1 MATTAT
7 TTVPVTA
14 SAPATT
20 TPSFHFEFCYILML
34 PYDSSVDDGQIITA
48 PVPKDAPYFYELDI
62 QYRKLP
68 AVEKTIDAV
77 RVKVQPQVLNH
88 EVWVAECFY
97 SVSDP
102 LDDSAILR
110 KQTINAGLRALFIKE
125 NNYDGPLIEEY
136 TVLLISG
143 LTDTPDDFVQ
153 ANRTFFAQLLRRLDR
168 VPDDGQI
175 RQILQSQTRYAG
187 DDVTIVD
194 WEGALVISPGADFHT
209 EIDLFKIGNYHLLKY
224 RLVDEQIDEQ
234 LLQLRGLIG
243 RKFSWFSNKR
253 ETLQKVVENRIGLM
267 LDFEN
272 TDQSILLIGDWYPAQ
287 LYRIIF
293 DEFYIEEWKAIV
305 SNKLENLSSIAEVS
319 QQNLTLS
326 WERLL
331 DFIQLIGWLVVLIG
345 YIFLFLHDAK
355 IVQ

>member
-1 MATTAT
+1 M
-7 TTVPVTA
+7 
-14 SAPATT
+14 
-20 TPSFHFEFCYILML
+20 M
-34 PYDSSVDDGQIITA
+34 PYDPSLDDGQIVTA

-68 AVEKTIDAV
+68 AVEKQIDGV
-77 RVKVQPQVLNH
+77 RIRVQPQVLNH

-97 SVSDP
+97 SLPDP
-102 LDDSAILR
+102 LEDSAIMR
-110 KQTINAGLRALFIKE
+110 KQTINAGLRTLFVAE
-125 NNYDGPLIEEY
+125 NHYTGLLIEEY
-136 TVLLISG
+136 TALLISG
-143 LTDTPDDFVQ
+143 ISGTLEDFLLD
-153 ANRTFFAQLLRRLDR
+153 NRVFFAQLLRRLDR
-168 VPDDGQI
+168 VPDDGQVQ
-175 RQILQSQTRYAG
+175 QILQSQTRYAG

-234 LLQLRGLIG
+234 LLQLRSLIG

-253 ETLQKVVENRIGLM
+253 ETLQKVVDNRIGLM

-305 SNKLENLSSIAEVS
+305 STKLENLSSIAEVS

-326 WERLL
+326 WSRLF
-331 DFIQLIGWLVVLIG
+331 DFIQLIGWLIVLIG

-355 IVQ
+355 VIP